1 MLTRGWPR
9 FLAGQR
15 GSGCGAQGCPGRPRR
30 LSLERLEPRRLL
42 AADFSGWQNLLMP
55 ADVNDDGAVAPADAL
70 LVVHELYQTGSRCLE
85 PPAASAAPA
94 LAAASEAGPEGEGPS
109 RAYIDVNGDGYLS
122 PVDAFLVVT
131 ELRAEG
137 QTELVQFRLE
147 TTDLAGTPI
156 SAVNQGAEFVLKV
169 FVQDVRPDTVS
180 DRGVFQAYVD
190 VTFDDA
196 LVTAVGPFSS
206 GAAYQEQASGS
217 LATPGLVDEGGGTQT
232 GFGFEPP
239 FVGPL
244 GSSEFLVFSLPFE
257 ATTPG
262 MVTFASDPADLAIFH
277 DVTLFEPTVSV
288 PADDVV
294 FGTTSL
300 TVNIGP
306 VVAFPDA
313 FTVDEDSSDNFFDVL
328 LNDQINTAG
337 TLAITGVGAT
347 DRGGTV
353 VNNGDHLLYTPASN
367 FAGTETFTYTMGDG
381 LGNTD
386 QETVVVTVRPINDAP
401 VARDDGGAGYRTDAD
416 TALTTGNVLD
426 NDTDVEGDP
435 LSVSSVDRSGTR
447 GLVTNNGDGTL
458 DYNPNGQF
466 DYLTFGQ
473 QATDSFTYTVTDG
486 KGGFDTARVT
496 ITVTA
501 VPPAAGDITG
511 LVYADVDNDGVKD
524 GVERAIGGVQV
535 RLQGTDIF
543 GSPVWRSTLSDAQG
557 RYDFAAV
564 NPGVYTLIEV
574 QPKFFLD
581 GIDTVSGVRHTGL
594 NDRITITS
602 DMDLARL
609 EVGFGERSLHP
620 NFINIADSLNTA
632 LREGIVVGFDAQGN
646 QLWYALLNGWGGVT
660 SVSATL
666 SGGGATAKLSV
677 SRGSA
682 SDLTFTV
689 PTAPTQ
695 GQFRVRGETSE
706 GRVVQ
711 FIGTM
716 AEFQQRASGPAA
728 EGEAVTNEE
737 LVDAVFAE
745 LG

>member
-1 MLTRGWPR
+1 MLTTGWAR

-15 GSGCGAQGCPGRPRR
+15 GSGCGARGYAGRPRR
-30 LSLERLEPRRLL
+30 LSVERLEQRRLL
-42 AADFSGWQNLLMP
+42 AAGFSGWQNLLMP
-55 ADVNDDGAVAPADAL
+55 ADVNDDGAVAPGDAL
-70 LVVHELYQTGSRCLE
+70 LVVHELYQSGSRCLQ
-85 PPAASAAPA
+85 PPAASA
-94 LAAASEAGPEGEGPS
+94 LTAASQAGAEGEDPG

-147 TTDLAGTPI
+147 TTDLVGTPI
-156 SAVNQGAEFVLKV
+156 SAVNQGAEFLLNV

-190 VTFDDA
+190 VTFDEA
-196 LVTAVGPFSS
+196 LVTAVGPFSHGDS
-206 GAAYQEQASGS
+206 YQEWTSGN
-217 LATPGLVDEGGGTQT
+217 LATSGLLDDAGGVQT
-232 GFGFEPP
+232 GFGLDPL
-239 FVGPL
+239 GPL
-244 GSSEFLVFSLPFE
+244 GPDEFLLFSVPFE
-257 ATTPG
+257 AQAPG
-262 MVTFASDPADLAIFH
+262 TVEFASAADLDLD
-277 DVTLFEPTVSV
+277 DVGLFEPTVSV

-294 FGTTSL
+294 FGTTVL

-313 FTVDEDSSDNFFDVL
+313 FTVDEDSSNNFFDVL
-328 LNDQINTAG
+328 LNDEINTTG
-337 TLAITGVGAT
+337 TLIITGVGAT

-353 VNNGDHLLYTPASN
+353 VNNGDHLLYSPAPD
-367 FAGTETFTYTMGDG
+367 FWGTETFTYSIGDG

-386 QETVVVTVRPINDAP
+386 QESVVVTVRAINDAP
-401 VARDDGGAGYRTDAD
+401 VARDDGGAEYRTDQD
-416 TALTTGNVLD
+416 TALTTGDVLD
-426 NDTDVEGDP
+426 NDTDADADP
-435 LSVSSVDRSGTR
+435 LSVFSVDKSGTR
-447 GLVTNNGDGTL
+447 GLVTNNGDGTFH
-458 DYNPNGQF
+458 YNPNGQF
-466 DYLTFGQ
+466 DHLTFGQ
-473 QATDSFTYTVTDG
+473 QATDSFAYTVTDG
-486 KGGFDTARVT
+486 HGGFDTAKVT

-501 VPPAAGDITG
+501 APPAAGDITG

-524 GVERAIGGVQV
+524 GVERAIGGVKL

-543 GSPVWRSTLSDAQG
+543 GSPVWRSALSDAQG
-557 RYDFAAV
+557 RYGFAAV
-564 NPGVYTLIEV
+564 FPGVYTLIEV
-574 QPKFFLD
+574 QPRFFLD
-581 GIDTVSGVRHTGL
+581 GIDTVSGVRHTGP

-602 DMDLARL
+602 DMDLGSL

-620 NFINIADSLNTA
+620 NFISVADSLNTA
-632 LREGIVVGFDAQGN
+632 LRKGIVVGFDAQGN
-646 QLWYALLNGWGGVT
+646 QLWYSLLDGWGGVT

-666 SGGGATAKLSV
+666 SGGGATAKLTV
-677 SRGSA
+677 SRGPA
-682 SDLTFTV
+682 SGFTFTV
-689 PTAPTQ
+689 PTAPTG

-716 AEFQQRASGPAA
+716 AEFQQRAFGPAA